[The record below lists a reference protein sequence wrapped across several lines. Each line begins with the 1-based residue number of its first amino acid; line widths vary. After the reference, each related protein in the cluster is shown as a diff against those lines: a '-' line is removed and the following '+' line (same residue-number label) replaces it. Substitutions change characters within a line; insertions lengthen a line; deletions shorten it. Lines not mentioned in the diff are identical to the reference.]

1 MIIAYRNHCVLASH
15 LQYVSISIMAM
26 PVLVL
31 LLSALSLG
39 SAPLPPD
46 QISLRTPAPNFR
58 LPDESGKRRTLE
70 EFRGQ
75 VVVLNF
81 FATWCRPCIDE
92 MPALDRVNREHADKG
107 VAVLG
112 VAMDE
117 RGWPVVSKIL
127 AQKRFS
133 YPILLGTPRVAR
145 EYGGLKTLPHT
156 VFLDRQGRIVATH
169 SSALN
174 LDQLRKLVETMLAE
188 QP

>member
-1 MIIAYRNHCVLASH
+1 MILAYRNEYLLASH
-15 LQYVSISIMAM
+15 LQTVSALIKAIPA
-26 PVLVL
+26 LVL
-31 LLSALSLG
+31 LLSALALG
-39 SAPLPPD
+39 STPSPPD
-46 QISLRTPAPNFR
+46 RNSVRVPAPSFQ
-58 LPDESGKRRTLE
+58 LHDESGKRRTLD

-81 FATWCRPCIDE
+81 WATWCRPCIDE
-92 MPALDRVNREHADKG
+92 MPALDRVNREYADKG

-117 RGWPVVSKIL
+117 RGWPVVSKFL

-133 YPILLGTPRVAR
+133 YPILLGTTRVAR

-174 LDQLRKLVETMLAE
+174 LDQLRKLVEIMLAE